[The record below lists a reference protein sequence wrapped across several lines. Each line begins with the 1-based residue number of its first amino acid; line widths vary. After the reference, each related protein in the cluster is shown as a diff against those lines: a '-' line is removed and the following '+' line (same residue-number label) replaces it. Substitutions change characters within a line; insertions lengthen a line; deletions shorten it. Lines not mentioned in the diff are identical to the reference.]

1 MRLDHLPEDASPVS
15 VSQAGLI
22 RLNGPARAIA
32 LDVLRVNSLQTGAYV
47 SHFRG
52 RGMEFDE
59 SRPYQPGDDPRS
71 IDWRVTARSTT
82 AYTKLFREER
92 ERPVLVVVDL
102 RSNMHFAT
110 RGCFKSVNASRA
122 AALIAWAAHHRGDRL
137 GGLIFGDTTH
147 RELKPRLGRRAALR
161 FVHQLA
167 EHPDWTNRGVPEGS
181 DPFARAMSS
190 LRRVARPGSLVVVI
204 SDFIGFDRAA
214 QSYLSSVARHNEVLA
229 VFLND
234 PLERKL
240 PPPGRYRIVSPDDEL
255 AIDTYAAAARRDY
268 EHEFEE
274 RSHVLEA
281 FCHRYG
287 VHLMSMSTD
296 DDRSRHYK
304 RHLDA
309 GATDGSD
316 PACIARF
323 ALAEA
328 IGWWPL
334 ARVGGC
340 SSPSLCSGLAG
351 CYCAHGASGSST
363 QHVAMQFAR
372 WPR

>member
-1 MRLDHLPEDASPVS
+1 MVKLDHIPEDASPVS

-32 LDVLRVNSLQTGAYV
+32 LNVLRVNSLQTGAYV

-92 ERPVLVVVDL
+92 ERPVLVCVDL

-122 AALIAWAAHHRGDRL
+122 AALLSWAAHHRGDRL

-167 EHPDWTNRGVPEGS
+167 EHPDWETRGAEKDAG
-181 DPFARAMSS
+181 ALTQAMSA
-190 LRRVARPGSLVVVI
+190 LRRVTRPGSLVVVI
-204 SDFIGFDRAA
+204 SAFIGFDRAA

-229 VFLND
+229 VFMND

-240 PPPGRYRIVSPDDEL
+240 PPPGRYRIVSPTDEL
-255 AIDTYAAAARRDY
+255 AIDTFATAARKDY
-268 EHEFEE
+268 EHEFAE
-274 RSHVLEA
+274 RSEALEA

-287 VHLMSMSTD
+287 VHLMPLSTD
-296 DDRSRHYK
+296 DDPVSS
-304 RHLDA
+304 LQ
-309 GATDGSD
+309 T
-316 PACIARF
+316 
-323 ALAEA
+323 AL
-328 IGWWPL
+328 G
-334 ARVGGC
+334 RRT
-340 SSPSLCSGLAG
+340 
-351 CYCAHGASGSST
+351 H
-363 QHVAMQFAR
+363 
-372 WPR
+372 

>member
-1 MRLDHLPEDASPVS
+1 
-15 VSQAGLI
+15 LI

-32 LDVLRVNSLQTGAYV
+32 LNVLRVNSLQTGAYV

-92 ERPVLVVVDL
+92 ERPVLVCADL

-122 AALIAWAAHHRGDRL
+122 AALLAWAAHHRGDRL

-167 EHPDWTNRGVPEGS
+167 EHRDWPSSNKKGSEPFLSVSEKGS
-181 DPFARAMSS
+181 DPFAQAMSS

-229 VFLND
+229 VFMND

-255 AIDTYAAAARRDY
+255 SIDTYATAARRDY
-268 EHEFEE
+268 ENEFAE
-274 RSHVLEA
+274 RSNVLEK

-287 VHLMSMSTD
+287 VHLMPMSTD
-296 DDRSRHYK
+296 DDPVSTLQTALGSRSH
-304 RHLDA
+304 
-309 GATDGSD
+309 
-316 PACIARF
+316 
-323 ALAEA
+323 
-328 IGWWPL
+328 
-334 ARVGGC
+334 
-340 SSPSLCSGLAG
+340 
-351 CYCAHGASGSST
+351 
-363 QHVAMQFAR
+363 
-372 WPR
+372 

>member
-1 MRLDHLPEDASPVS
+1 MPRLDHIHEDASPVS

-32 LDVLRVNSLQTGAYV
+32 LNVLRVNSLQTGAYV

-167 EHPDWTNRGVPEGS
+167 EHPDWSNRGIPEGS

-229 VFLND
+229 VFMND

-296 DDRSRHYK
+296 DDPVSTLQTALGRRSH
-304 RHLDA
+304 
-309 GATDGSD
+309 
-316 PACIARF
+316 
-323 ALAEA
+323 
-328 IGWWPL
+328 
-334 ARVGGC
+334 
-340 SSPSLCSGLAG
+340 
-351 CYCAHGASGSST
+351 
-363 QHVAMQFAR
+363 
-372 WPR
+372 

>member
-1 MRLDHLPEDASPVS
+1 LPRLDHIPDNASPVS

-22 RLNGPARAIA
+22 RLNGPAKAIA

-92 ERPVLVVVDL
+92 ERPVLVCVDL

-122 AALIAWAAHHRGDRL
+122 AALLAWAAHHRGDRL

-167 EHPDWTNRGVPEGS
+167 EHKDWTSRGIAEGVE
-181 DPFARAMSS
+181 PLTQAMLA
-190 LRRVARPGSLVVVI
+190 LRHVVRPGSLVVVI
-204 SDFIGFDRAA
+204 SDFIGFNRAA

-229 VFLND
+229 VFMND

-268 EHEFEE
+268 ENEFVE
-274 RSHVLEA
+274 RSHELEV

-287 VHLMSMSTD
+287 VHLLPMSTD
-296 DDRSRHYK
+296 DDPVATLQAALGRRSH
-304 RHLDA
+304 
-309 GATDGSD
+309 
-316 PACIARF
+316 
-323 ALAEA
+323 
-328 IGWWPL
+328 
-334 ARVGGC
+334 
-340 SSPSLCSGLAG
+340 
-351 CYCAHGASGSST
+351 
-363 QHVAMQFAR
+363 
-372 WPR
+372 